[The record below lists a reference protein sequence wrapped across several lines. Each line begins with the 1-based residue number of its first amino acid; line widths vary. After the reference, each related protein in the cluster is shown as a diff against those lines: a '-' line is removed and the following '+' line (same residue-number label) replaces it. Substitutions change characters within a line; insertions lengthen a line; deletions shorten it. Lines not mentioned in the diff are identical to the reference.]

1 MKIQNISKVLCLSL
15 CLLVLSVSCGQAQET
30 ADHNGYAALLKKYVK
45 NGAVNYQGFKDEEA
59 VLDKYLD
66 VIEKTDTKDLPR
78 DAQFAFY
85 INAYN
90 AWTVKLVLSGYPGI
104 KSIKDLGGALKG
116 PWKKEICRIDGKVMT
131 LDDIEH
137 AILRPRFEDPRV
149 HFAICSASKSCPML
163 SSEPYQGNILNDQ
176 LDAAARSFIS
186 DPQKN
191 RLDGNT
197 LYMSSIFKWFADDF
211 NNDVI
216 AFFLKYAEGN
226 LKDKLTAEKDKI
238 TVTYFDYDWS
248 LNGE

>member
-1 MKIQNISKVLCLSL
+1 MKIRNISKFLCLYV
-15 CLLVLSVSCGQAQET
+15 CLIMFPISHGQAQET
-30 ADHNGYAALLKKYVK
+30 ADNNGYAGLLKKYVK
-45 NGAVNYQGFKDEEA
+45 NGAVNYRGLKDEEA

-66 VIEKTDTKDLPR
+66 LIEKTDSKSLSR
-78 DAQFAFY
+78 NEQFAFY

-90 AWTVKLVLSGYPGI
+90 AWTLKLVLGAYPGI
-104 KSIKDLGGALKG
+104 KSIKDSGGALKG
-116 PWKKEICRIDGKVMT
+116 PWKKEICRIDGKVIT
-131 LDDIEH
+131 LDDLEH

-149 HFAICSASKSCPML
+149 HFAICSASKSCPVL
-163 SSEPYQGNILNDQ
+163 ISELYRADILNDQ

-191 RLDGNT
+191 RLEGNT
-197 LYMSSIFKWFADDF
+197 LYLSSLFKWFADDF

-216 AFFLKYAEGN
+216 GFFLKYAEGN
-226 LKDKLTAEKDKI
+226 LKEKLRSEKDKL